1 MCRENEEDVVTKL
14 MCALRELEKSGL
26 ISRAPACMTV
36 RPSFIRKYNGFIV
49 KGIIVFKKSAQYP
62 K

>member
-1 MCRENEEDVVTKL
+1 MPVE
-14 MCALRELEKSGL
+14 LRGHCDQTDAWVEGEKKSGL
-26 ISRAPACMTV
+26 ISRALACTTV

-49 KGIIVFKKSAQYP
+49 KGILVFKKSAEYP

>member
-1 MCRENEEDVVTKL
+1 MTKL
-14 MCALRELEKSGL
+14 MRGLRESKKSGL
-26 ISRAPACMTV
+26 ISRALACTTV

-49 KGIIVFKKSAQYP
+49 KGIIVFKKSAEYP